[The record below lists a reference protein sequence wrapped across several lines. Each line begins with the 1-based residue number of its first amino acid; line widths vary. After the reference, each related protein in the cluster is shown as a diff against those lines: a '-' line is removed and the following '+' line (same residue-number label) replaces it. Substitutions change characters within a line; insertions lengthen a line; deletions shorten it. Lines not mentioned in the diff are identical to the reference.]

1 MWLIW
6 GDGSAGYSIA
16 EFDTFVRVVCSSIT
30 LLEDHTQ
37 THTKLNITQVRHG
50 LPVIAVIGNDACW
63 TQILREQQPMLGDDV
78 ACQLSYT
85 EYDVVAKGYGG
96 EGYSVRDIKNV
107 KNVLVQAL
115 KTAREKKIPV
125 CVNALIGSTDFREG
139 SISV

>member
-1 MWLIW
+1 M
-6 GDGSAGYSIA
+6 
-16 EFDTFVRVVCSSIT
+16 
-30 LLEDHTQ
+30 
-37 THTKLNITQVRHG
+37 
-50 LPVIAVIGNDACW
+50 IAVIGNDACW

-96 EGYSVRDIKNV
+96 EGYSVRDIGNV
-107 KNVLVQAL
+107 KKVLERAL

-139 SISV
+139 SISVWLGDDDAVNIFVVVFIFSNNTWDNGDSFCCCVFVTAYEIKHM

>member
-1 MWLIW
+1 
-6 GDGSAGYSIA
+6 
-16 EFDTFVRVVCSSIT
+16 
-30 LLEDHTQ
+30 
-37 THTKLNITQVRHG
+37 
-50 LPVIAVIGNDACW
+50 
-63 TQILREQQPMLGDDV
+63 MLGDDV

>member
-1 MWLIW
+1 MVLR
-6 GDGSAGYSIA
+6 GTVSQ
-16 EFDTFVRVVCSSIT
+16 SSIRSYVVVGCCCYC
-30 LLEDHTQ
+30 LLWSH
-37 THTKLNITQVRHG
+37 THTHTITQVRHG
-50 LPVIAVIGNDACW
+50 LPVVAVIGNDACW

-96 EGYSVRDIKNV
+96 EGYSVRDIGNV
-107 KNVLVQAL
+107 KKVLERAL